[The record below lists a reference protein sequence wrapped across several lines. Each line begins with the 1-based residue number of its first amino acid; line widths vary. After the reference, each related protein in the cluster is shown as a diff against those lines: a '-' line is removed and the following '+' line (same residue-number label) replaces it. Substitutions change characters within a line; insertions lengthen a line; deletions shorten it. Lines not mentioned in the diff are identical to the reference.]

1 MLRSLRSA
9 LARFAVRRAAACQRD
24 APKRA
29 ELWLRLGCAVAPTF
43 AESHPALVRL
53 RRAIEDRWGAVAAAQ
68 EAAQRFPAN
77 PDAWMLLGEA
87 WQMVFR
93 QQDALVAYEQ
103 VLTLEERP
111 DAALAA
117 GAVYRPAGRRA
128 PARLRSARERQRVAL
143 GHESHIQQR
152 ERRQRKE
159 PRGQHTVRQ
168 RRRARLQD
176 DGLGMQR
183 AEQKD
188 AQVDE
193 GHQAHPADAQH
204 GGVAGPEPLITH
216 ARAHEQIPHV
226 AGAAG

>member
-29 ELWLRLGCAVAPTF
+29 ELWLR
-43 AESHPALVRL
+43 
-53 RRAIEDRWGAVAAAQ
+53 RAIEDRWGAGAAAQ

-117 GAVYRPAGRRA
+117 GDVYRRAGRR
-128 PARLRSARERQRVAL
+128 
-143 GHESHIQQR
+143 
-152 ERRQRKE
+152 
-159 PRGQHTVRQ
+159 
-168 RRRARLQD
+168 
-176 DGLGMQR
+176 
-183 AEQKD
+183 
-188 AQVDE
+188 
-193 GHQAHPADAQH
+193 
-204 GGVAGPEPLITH
+204 
-216 ARAHEQIPHV
+216 
-226 AGAAG
+226 

>member
-103 VLTLEERP
+103 VLTLEERA
-111 DAALAA
+111 DAAARFARAYAA
-117 GAVYRPAGRRA
+117 GGGAEALWLNAQALFQAGDARA
-128 PARLRSARERQRVAL
+128 ADEALHLWATQVPDGMARLSAA
-143 GHESHIQQR
+143 
-152 ERRQRKE
+152 
-159 PRGQHTVRQ
+159 
-168 RRRARLQD
+168 
-176 DGLGMQR
+176 R
-183 AEQKD
+183 AELFPGKR
-188 AQVDE
+188 
-193 GHQAHPADAQH
+193 
-204 GGVAGPEPLITH
+204 GG
-216 ARAHEQIPHV
+216 
-226 AGAAG
+226 

>member
-117 GAVYRPAGRRA
+117 GDVYRRAGR
-128 PARLRSARERQRVAL
+128 
-143 GHESHIQQR
+143 H
-152 ERRQRKE
+152 
-159 PRGQHTVRQ
+159 
-168 RRRARLQD
+168 
-176 DGLGMQR
+176 
-183 AEQKD
+183 
-188 AQVDE
+188 
-193 GHQAHPADAQH
+193 
-204 GGVAGPEPLITH
+204 
-216 ARAHEQIPHV
+216 
-226 AGAAG
+226 AGAAARWLNAQALFQAGDARAADEALHLWATQVPDGMARLSAARAELFPGKRGG

>member
-43 AESHPALVRL
+43 AESHRALVRL
-53 RRAIEDRWGAVAAAQ
+53 R
-68 EAAQRFPAN
+68 
-77 PDAWMLLGEA
+77 GEA

-117 GAVYRPAGRRA
+117 GDVYRRAGRHADAAARFARA
-128 PARLRSARERQRVAL
+128 YAAGGGAEALWLNAQALFQAGDARAADEALHLWATQVPDGMARLSAA
-143 GHESHIQQR
+143 
-152 ERRQRKE
+152 
-159 PRGQHTVRQ
+159 
-168 RRRARLQD
+168 
-176 DGLGMQR
+176 R
-183 AEQKD
+183 AELFAEKR
-188 AQVDE
+188 
-193 GHQAHPADAQH
+193 
-204 GGVAGPEPLITH
+204 GG
-216 ARAHEQIPHV
+216 
-226 AGAAG
+226 